1 MSNNFKSLKEKSTVQ
16 GDELVK
22 AASEINVLT
31 NALELKQSAIE
42 EYSNGRKVTVRE
54 SCLYQLSLR
63 KSECHNLALELAE
76 RSKRAKATDAEIG
89 QLLNDRTVKDKEL
102 EVSEAHISHLTE
114 QLVQYDKSST
124 LLKAELESKRIDISE
139 LLGYVEKL
147 SADNSNCLRK
157 MEGFQVSELEKRPS
171 LDEDESTRDES
182 REMATDTMATSTT
195 KLTLFHSILLA
206 RLTHFSLASLKMRL
220 ASLGAGRK

>member
-1 MSNNFKSLKEKSTVQ
+1 LSNNFKSLKEKSTVQ